1 MGKPS
6 LAAMRYLFCL
16 LALVAANAQPLP
28 MAGVIVDHVT
38 RTIRPVVAGEDGASA
53 GRARVREFDAAWPA
67 PDGRTVLVARSR
79 SLHLVRRLDG
89 AIPVWREFR
98 EDGPA
103 VARAAWSEDSSTLA
117 LYLPDEKKIEF
128 WKNCL
133 VEPRRAFAADISP
146 VTERVV
152 SFTVAPDARV
162 AFLATQGRES
172 GTLWIL
178 EEGFQPRM
186 LMPLGK
192 AGEIRFLG
200 GALYIADRGRNEVLR
215 YTGWQA
221 MPRVET
227 LVAAGHGLSDP
238 VGFALIP
245 DQKKLLVASAGTS
258 QLLVLNLRT
267 GRLEEPV
274 ALAEPP
280 ARLEQ
285 LGQAPL
291 FALDGSPRTA
301 PARLYDAAA
310 QRLLALAAPAPA
322 AE

>member
-1 MGKPS
+1 
-6 LAAMRYLFCL
+6 MRYLSCL
-16 LALVAANAQPLP
+16 FVVFAASAQPLP
-28 MAGVIVDHVT
+28 MAGIIVDHVS
-38 RTIRPVVAGEDGASA
+38 RTIRPVVADGEGAST

-79 SLHLVRRLDG
+79 ALHLVRRLDG

-103 VARAAWSEDSSTLA
+103 VARAAWSEDSTTIA
-117 LYLPDEKKIEF
+117 LYLPDERKIEF

-133 VEPRRAFAADISP
+133 VEPRRAYVADISP

-152 SFTVAPDARV
+152 SLALAPEARV

-192 AGEIRFLG
+192 AGEIRYIG

-227 LVAAGHGLSDP
+227 LVAAGHGLADP
-238 VGFALIP
+238 VGFALLA

-258 QLLVLNLRT
+258 QLLVLDLRT

-274 ALAEPP
+274 TLEEPP
-280 ARLEQ
+280 ARLERI
-285 LGQAPL
+285 GAAPL

-301 PARLYDAAA
+301 PALLYDAAA
-310 QRLLALAAPAPA
+310 QRLLALAAPAA
-322 AE
+322 AGE